1 VVKNNFLELLVDL
14 LLFTEDNI
22 TFTLNSLL
30 VELGVLEDI
39 GEDVDGL
46 GNVGIE

>member
-1 VVKNNFLELLVDL
+1 MVKNNFLELLVDL